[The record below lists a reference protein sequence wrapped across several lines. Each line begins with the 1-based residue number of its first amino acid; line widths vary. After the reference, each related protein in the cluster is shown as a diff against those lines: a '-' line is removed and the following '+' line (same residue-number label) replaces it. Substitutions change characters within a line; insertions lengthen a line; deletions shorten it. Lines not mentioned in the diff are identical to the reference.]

1 MSERT
6 RSLDEIVRALRA
18 EYNAPPP
25 EVPREAMWEAVQERI
40 RAGTVAEAV
49 DPGRSRDQ
57 GSPVVPIGSGRP
69 DGRRGER
76 RHWVALATAAAALL
90 ILGVGLGRVSTP
102 AAPDA
107 EPGAVAATGAGAE
120 TPSPASGPLRT
131 AAVEHLRGTEA
142 LLTAVRSDARA
153 GDLDPQL
160 RALARG
166 MLSRTRLFLDASRGE
181 DPLLRGLMEDLEL
194 VLAQIVAV
202 TDDGIGGE
210 RRTRTELELAL
221 QGLDDRDV
229 LTRIRSL
236 PGPGFAGT

>member
-1 MSERT
+1 MSERR

-18 EYNAPPP
+18 EYNIPPP

-40 RAGTVAEAV
+40 TVGEV
-49 DPGRSRDQ
+49 GESMDLGPSQDR
-57 GSPVVPIGSGRP
+57 GSAVVPIGSGRP
-69 DGRRGER
+69 IGRRGGR
-76 RHWVALATAAAALL
+76 RRWVTLATAAATLL
-90 ILGVGLGRVSTP
+90 ILGVGLGRMSAPT
-102 AAPDA
+102 APDA
-107 EPGAVAATGAGAE
+107 EPGAEAATGAGVE
-120 TPSPASGPLRT
+120 RSSPASGPLRT
-131 AAVEHLRGTEA
+131 AAVEHLQGTEA

-153 GDLDPQL
+153 GDLDPEL